1 MSYLKKIEYKIMPRK
16 SFRVIRNCSG
26 CGKKTHFIN
35 TERFRVNANGN
46 KIDAWLI
53 YQCEN
58 CKHTCNLTI
67 YERQKPSSIPQEEY
81 QAFLRNDEEMAA
93 AYGMNMQFF
102 KKNKAEVDAA
112 EAEYDFIRLPECED
126 EAGAEALERS
136 IEEFDEYKQSN
147 DKVQIQI
154 HNPCNL
160 KLRTERQIA
169 EVLGI
174 SGSRV
179 KKLMEQAQIE
189 TESVSSGM
197 ISVYVNKAIFI
208 KI

>member
-46 KIDAWLI
+46 KIDVWLI

-58 CKHTCNLTI
+58 CKHTCNLTV

-102 KKNKAEVDAA
+102 KKNKAEVDVA
-112 EAEYDFIRLPECED
+112 EAEYDFIRLSECED
-126 EAGAEALERS
+126 EAETEVIEGS
-136 IEEFDEYKQSN
+136 GEEFNENKESN
-147 DKVQIQI
+147 GKVQIQI
-154 HNPCNL
+154 HNPYNL
-160 KLRTERQIA
+160 KLRPERQIA
-169 EVLGI
+169 QVLGI
-174 SGSRV
+174 SGSHV
-179 KKLMEQAQIE
+179 KKLIEQEQIE

-197 ISVYVNKAIFI
+197 ISVYVNKCIFSG
-208 KI
+208 

>member
-46 KIDAWLI
+46 KIDVWLI

-58 CKHTCNLTI
+58 CKHTCNLTV
-67 YERQKPSSIPQEEY
+67 YERQKPSSIPKEEY

-112 EAEYDFIRLPECED
+112 EAEYDFIRLSECED
-126 EAGAEALERS
+126 GNNENSDRIL
-136 IEEFDEYKQSN
+136 
-147 DKVQIQI
+147 VQI
-154 HNPCNL
+154 HNPYNL
-160 KLRTERQIA
+160 KLRPERQIA

-179 KKLMEQAQIE
+179 KKFMEQEQIE
-189 TESVSSGM
+189 IESACAEM
-197 ISVYVNKAIFI
+197 ISAFVNKCIFGS
-208 KI
+208 

>member
-46 KIDAWLI
+46 KIDVWLI

-58 CKHTCNLTI
+58 CKHTCNLTV
-67 YERQKPSSIPQEEY
+67 YERQKHSSIPQEEY

-93 AYGMNMQFF
+93 TYGMNMQFF

-112 EAEYDFIRLPECED
+112 EAEYDFIRLSECED
-126 EAGAEALERS
+126 KE
-136 IEEFDEYKQSN
+136 SN

-154 HNPCNL
+154 HNSYNL

-179 KKLMEQAQIE
+179 KKLMEQEQIE

-197 ISVYVNKAIFI
+197 ISVYVNKDVFT

>member
-46 KIDAWLI
+46 KIDVWLI

-58 CKHTCNLTI
+58 CKHTCNLTV

-81 QAFLRNDEEMAA
+81 QAFLRNDEEMAV

-112 EAEYDFIRLPECED
+112 EAEYDFIRLSECEN
-126 EAGAEALERS
+126 EAGA
-136 IEEFDEYKQSN
+136 EEFDEYKQSN

-154 HNPCNL
+154 HNPYNL
-160 KLRTERQIA
+160 KLRTEQQIA

-179 KKLMEQAQIE
+179 KKLMEQEQIE

-197 ISVYVNKAIFI
+197 ISVYVNKDVFT

>member
-1 MSYLKKIEYKIMPRK
+1 MSYLKKIEYKIMPKK

-46 KIDAWLI
+46 KIDVWLI

-58 CKHTCNLTI
+58 CKHTCNLTV

-93 AYGMNMQFF
+93 AYGMNVQFF
-102 KKNKAEVDAA
+102 KKNKAEVNVT
-112 EAEYDFIRLPECED
+112 EAEYDFIRLPGCE
-126 EAGAEALERS
+126 G
-136 IEEFDEYKQSN
+136 EESS

-154 HNPCNL
+154 HNPYHL
-160 KLRTERQIA
+160 KLRPEKQIA
-169 EVLGI
+169 DVMGI
-174 SGSRV
+174 SASRV
-179 KKLMEQAQIE
+179 KKLVEQEQIE
-189 TESVSSGM
+189 IESACAEM
-197 ISVYVNKAIFI
+197 ISAFVNKCIFGS
-208 KI
+208 

>member
-46 KIDAWLI
+46 KIDVWLI

-58 CKHTCNLTI
+58 CKHTCNLTV

-81 QAFLRNDEEMAA
+81 QAFLRNDEEMAV

-112 EAEYDFIRLPECED
+112 EAEYDFIRLSECEN
-126 EAGAEALERS
+126 EAGA
-136 IEEFDEYKQSN
+136 EEFDEYKQSN

-154 HNPCNL
+154 RNPYNL

-179 KKLMEQAQIE
+179 KKLMEQEQIE

-197 ISVYVNKAIFI
+197 ISVYVNKDVFA

>member
-1 MSYLKKIEYKIMPRK
+1 MSYLKKIEYKIMPKK

-46 KIDAWLI
+46 KIDVWLI

-58 CKHTCNLTI
+58 CKHTCNLTV

-102 KKNKAEVDAA
+102 KKNKAEVDVA
-112 EAEYDFIRLPECED
+112 EAEYDFIRLSECED
-126 EAGAEALERS
+126 GNNENSDRIL
-136 IEEFDEYKQSN
+136 
-147 DKVQIQI
+147 VQI
-154 HNPCNL
+154 HNPYNL
-160 KLRTERQIA
+160 KLRPERQIA

-179 KKLMEQAQIE
+179 KKLMEQEQIE

-197 ISVYVNKAIFI
+197 ISVYVNKCIFGS
-208 KI
+208 